1 MRWLQAGCY
10 FTPQYTSEQSS
21 TFSTVAIT
29 AVFFTAPAVASALKE
44 SKRLSTAYLV
54 FLTIN
59 TVFLLFMSVAV
70 FFIREGGCDAD
81 ADERFKAGVA
91 TTAQK
96 EIYETGDLCE
106 QTESSWVFLALGI
119 LLGAVSIAGASM
131 ASCCA
136 PPPVDETYEL
146 QQERV

>member
-10 FTPQYTSEQSS
+10 FTPQYTSEHSS

-29 AVFFTAPAVASALKE
+29 AVFFTAPAVASAVKE
-44 SKRLSTAYLV
+44 NKRLSTVYLV

-96 EIYETGDLCE
+96 EMYETGDLCE